1 MEDYD
6 KIEQKCLETKRYAK
20 RVIDLYCDA
29 KKWKWLAQESDN
41 EEEQNKFMNISNILI
56 EMFNS
61 EIQNMK
67 L

>member
-29 KKWKWLAQESDN
+29 KKWKWLAQESDKV
-41 EEEQNKFMNISNILI
+41 EEQNKYLAISNTLM
-56 EMFNS
+56 EMFNN
-61 EIQNMK
+61 EIQSMK
-67 L
+67 I